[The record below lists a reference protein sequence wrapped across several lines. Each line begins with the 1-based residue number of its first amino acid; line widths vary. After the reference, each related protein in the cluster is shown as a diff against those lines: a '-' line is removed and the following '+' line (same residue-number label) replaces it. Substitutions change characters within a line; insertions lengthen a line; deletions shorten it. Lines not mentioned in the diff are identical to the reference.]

1 MDEFTLEDLE
11 MFKLEQ
17 KNILREMRGARNR
30 GGHGPVIR
38 QLLEKLTSVQAL
50 IARFEDI
57 IERES
62 QKQDVK
68 KVKKAAAP
76 IKKAATK

>member
-50 IARFEDI
+50 IARLEDI
-57 IERES
+57 VERES
-62 QKQDVK
+62 KKQDVK

>member
-17 KNILREMRGARNR
+17 KNILREMRGATGR

>member
-1 MDEFTLEDLE
+1 MDEFTLKDLE
-11 MFKLEQ
+11 TFKLEQ
-17 KNILREMRGARNR
+17 KNILREMRGATGR

-50 IARFEDI
+50 IARLEDI
-57 IERES
+57 VERES
-62 QKQDVK
+62 KKQDVK